1 MKRFAVLF
9 FVLSL
14 FVLYGQGPVGFY
26 AGLGYGGIFPS
37 SAGVDT
43 YISEYNSQRSA
54 ILTKNLEAPS
64 MLKGLS
70 FYTGMFAS
78 NILVELG
85 IFNTYGTMT
94 SEADPAKITPGTIS
108 KREIELGYSS
118 FYMALGWVMG
128 KDILRFGPYLE
139 LPIAS
144 LKFETTTPYGK
155 KSDDKI
161 DNYFGLSPGVVV
173 IIGDPTATGA
183 FGTIRATYTF
193 GLGNPDWGSLYY
205 ATQTKIDGVLVPT
218 GAKGAFGGFG
228 IRATLSATI
237 GCL

>member
-1 MKRFAVLF
+1 MKRFAMLF
-9 FVLSL
+9 FIFSFSL
-14 FVLYGQGPVGFY
+14 LYSQDKFGAY
-26 AGLGYGGIFPS
+26 AGIGYGGTFTS
-37 SAGVDT
+37 SAGIDDYV
-43 YISEYNSQRSA
+43 SAYNSQRSA
-54 ILTKNLEAPS
+54 ILTKNMEAPS
-64 MLKGLS
+64 MFKGLS

-78 NILVELG
+78 NLLLELG

-108 KREIELGYSS
+108 KREIELAYSA

-128 KDILRFGPYLE
+128 DDMLRVGPYLE

-144 LKFETTTPYGK
+144 LNYETTTQYGK

-161 DNYFGLSPGVVV
+161 DTYLGMSPGVVLV
-173 IIGDPTATGA
+173 IGNPAATGA
-183 FGTIRATYTF
+183 FGTIRVTYTF
-193 GLGNPDWGSLYY
+193 GLGNPDWDSLYY

-228 IRATLSATI
+228 VRATLSASI